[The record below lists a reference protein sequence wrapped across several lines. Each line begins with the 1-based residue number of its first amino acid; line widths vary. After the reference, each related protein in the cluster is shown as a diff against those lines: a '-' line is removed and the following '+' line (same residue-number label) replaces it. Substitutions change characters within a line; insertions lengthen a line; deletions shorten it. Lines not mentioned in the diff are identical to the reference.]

1 VSPMPQTPVT
11 PVTIDDLLTDPS
23 RSVGLT
29 RGAIQQLYIQLASRI
44 GTLKALESVLLSML
58 LRQPT
63 DSDPAASQPSGEL
76 LTAPEAAKIL
86 NVPESWV
93 REQAR
98 LGELPS
104 VRLGHYVRFRSDEL
118 RAFLARGQSGRLAR

>member
-1 VSPMPQTPVT
+1 MPQTPVT
-11 PVTIDDLLTDPS
+11 PVTIDDLLADPS

-63 DSDPAASQPSGEL
+63 DSDPASQPSGEL

-118 RAFLARGQSGRLAR
+118 RVFLARGQSGRPAR

>member
-1 VSPMPQTPVT
+1 MPQKPVT
-11 PVTIDDLLTDPS
+11 PVTIDDLLADPS

-63 DSDPAASQPSGEL
+63 DSDPASQPSGQL
-76 LTAPEAAKIL
+76 LTAPELAKIL

-104 VRLGHYVRFRSDEL
+104 VKLGHYVRFRSDEV
-118 RAFLARGQSGRLAR
+118 RALLTRRQSGKPAR

>member
-1 VSPMPQTPVT
+1 MPQTHVT
-11 PVTIDDLLTDPS
+11 PVTIDDLLADPS

-29 RGAIQQLYIQLASRI
+29 RGAIQQLYIELASRI

-63 DSDPAASQPSGEL
+63 DSDLASQPSGQL
-76 LTAPEAAKIL
+76 LTAPEVAKIL
-86 NVPESWV
+86 SVPESWV

-98 LGELPS
+98 LGVLPS
-104 VRLGHYVRFRSDEL
+104 VRLGHYVRFRSDEV
-118 RAFLARGQSGRLAR
+118 RALFARD

>member
-1 VSPMPQTPVT
+1 MSQKPVT
-11 PVTIDDLLTDPS
+11 PVTIDDLLADPS

-63 DSDPAASQPSGEL
+63 DSDPASQPSGEL

-118 RAFLARGQSGRLAR
+118 RAFLVRGHAGRHAR

>member
-1 VSPMPQTPVT
+1 MPQTPAT
-11 PVTIDDLLTDPS
+11 PVTIDDLIADPS
-23 RSVGLT
+23 RSVELT

-63 DSDPAASQPSGEL
+63 DNDRTSQPSGEL
-76 LTAPEAAKIL
+76 LTAPEVAKIL
-86 NVPESWV
+86 NIPESWV

-104 VRLGHYVRFRSDEL
+104 VKLGHYVRFRSDEVKAL
-118 RAFLARGQSGRLAR
+118 LVRGQSGRHAR

>member
-1 VSPMPQTPVT
+1 MPRTPVR
-11 PVTIDDLLTDPS
+11 PVTIDDLLADPS

-58 LRQPT
+58 LRQST
-63 DSDPAASQPSGEL
+63 DSDPASQPSGEL

-98 LGELPS
+98 LGGLPS
-104 VRLGHYVRFRSDEL
+104 VRLGHYVRFRSDEV
-118 RAFLARGQSGRLAR
+118 RALFTRG

>member
-1 VSPMPQTPVT
+1 MPQTPVT
-11 PVTIDDLLTDPS
+11 PVTIDDLIADPS

-44 GTLKALESVLLSML
+44 GALKALESVLLSVL
-58 LRQPT
+58 LRLPT
-63 DSDPAASQPSGEL
+63 DNDPASQPSGQL
-76 LTAPEAAKIL
+76 LTAPEMAKIL

-104 VRLGHYVRFRSDEL
+104 VKLGHYVRFRSDEV
-118 RAFLARGQSGRLAR
+118 RALFTPRQSGRPAR

>member
-1 VSPMPQTPVT
+1 MPQTPVT
-11 PVTIDDLLTDPS
+11 PVTIDDLLADPS

-29 RGAIQQLYIQLASRI
+29 RRAIQQLYIELALRI

-63 DSDPAASQPSGEL
+63 DSDLASQPSGQL
-76 LTAPEAAKIL
+76 LIAPEVAKIL

-98 LGELPS
+98 LGVLPS
-104 VRLGHYVRFRSDEL
+104 VRLGHYVRFRSDEV
-118 RAFLARGQSGRLAR
+118 RALFARDQSGTTTR

>member
-1 VSPMPQTPVT
+1 
-11 PVTIDDLLTDPS
+11 
-23 RSVGLT
+23 
-29 RGAIQQLYIQLASRI
+29 
-44 GTLKALESVLLSML
+44 ML

-63 DSDPAASQPSGEL
+63 DSDPASQPSGQL
-76 LTAPEAAKIL
+76 LTAPEMAKIL

-104 VRLGHYVRFRSDEL
+104 VKLGHYVRFRSDEVKAL
-118 RAFLARGQSGRLAR
+118 FTRSPSGRPAR

>member
-1 VSPMPQTPVT
+1 MPQTPVT
-11 PVTIDDLLTDPS
+11 PVTIDDLLADPS

-58 LRQPT
+58 LSQPT
-63 DSDPAASQPSGEL
+63 YSNRASQPSGEL
-76 LTAPEAAKIL
+76 LTAPEVAKIL

-104 VRLGHYVRFRSDEL
+104 VKLGHYVRFRSDEV
-118 RAFLARGQSGRLAR
+118 RALFTRGQSGRPAR

>member
-1 VSPMPQTPVT
+1 MPQTPVT
-11 PVTIDDLLTDPS
+11 PVTIDDLLADPS

-63 DSDPAASQPSGEL
+63 DSDRASQPSGEL
-76 LTAPEAAKIL
+76 LTAPEVAKIL
-86 NVPESWV
+86 NVPESCLTLG
-93 REQAR
+93 QLFATR
-98 LGELPS
+98 LSNFCGGKCWNRTSCLVSSAALSLS
-104 VRLGHYVRFRSDEL
+104 VSQF
-118 RAFLARGQSGRLAR
+118 

>member
-1 VSPMPQTPVT
+1 MRQTPVT
-11 PVTIDDLLTDPS
+11 PVTIDDLLADPS

-63 DSDPAASQPSGEL
+63 DSDRASQPSGEL
-76 LTAPEAAKIL
+76 LTAPQVAKIL

-104 VRLGHYVRFRSDEL
+104 VKLGHYVRFRSDEM
-118 RAFLARGQSGRLAR
+118 RALFTRGQSGRPAR

>member
-1 VSPMPQTPVT
+1 MPQTHVT
-11 PVTIDDLLTDPS
+11 PVTIDDLLADPS

-58 LRQPT
+58 LRQAT
-63 DSDPAASQPSGEL
+63 DSDPASQPSGQL
-76 LTAPEAAKIL
+76 LTASELAKIL

-98 LGELPS
+98 LGELRS
-104 VRLGHYVRFRSDEL
+104 VKLGHYVRFRSDEV
-118 RAFLARGQSGRLAR
+118 RALLARDQSGRTAR

>member
-1 VSPMPQTPVT
+1 MPQTPVT
-11 PVTIDDLLTDPS
+11 PVTIDDLLADPS
-23 RSVGLT
+23 RAVGLT

-63 DSDPAASQPSGEL
+63 DNDPSQPSSQL
-76 LTAPEAAKIL
+76 LTAPEPAKIL

-104 VRLGHYVRFRSDEL
+104 VKLGHYVRFRSDEV
-118 RAFLARGQSGRLAR
+118 RALLARGQSGRPAR

>member
-1 VSPMPQTPVT
+1 MPQTPVT
-11 PVTIDDLLTDPS
+11 PVTIDDLLADPS
-23 RSVGLT
+23 RAVGLT

-44 GTLKALESVLLSML
+44 GALKALESVLLSML

-63 DSDPAASQPSGEL
+63 ESDSASQPSSQL
-76 LTAPEAAKIL
+76 LTAPEAAKML

-104 VRLGHYVRFRSDEL
+104 VRFGHYVRFRSDEL
-118 RAFLARGQSGRLAR
+118 RAFLARGESGRPAR